1 MKRAGIN
8 RMSVA
13 ISNVAGTSDMKHKN
27 PKNIVSG
34 LGYGGLAF
42 AKGIVFGI
50 TGVVTEPVKG
60 GMKKGPKGAAVGL
73 GKGFVGLFAKPIGG
87 TVGLVGCTVQGA
99 VSTPGTIKRAV
110 TGKPNGGAAAAGAA
124 AANDVEESKSDGG
137 MEFDGGADGHVANT
151 DNEDEKFNTAIGP
164 NALD

>member
-1 MKRAGIN
+1 MMIKAFKSGMTVSRDATSKMMKASSIKVEQEQKQNPLKRAGIN

-87 TVGLVGCTVQGA
+87 TVGLVGCTV
-99 VSTPGTIKRAV
+99 
-110 TGKPNGGAAAAGAA
+110 
-124 AANDVEESKSDGG
+124 
-137 MEFDGGADGHVANT
+137 
-151 DNEDEKFNTAIGP
+151 
-164 NALD
+164 